1 MFLDFGSLS
10 SYSHIFTARLAW
22 NMSKSLQE
30 TAEQIAQPLTD
41 KSVRV
46 DSHQR
51 PKHVKSHYSPASQS
65 VFFIFGGAHKLYFC
79 HQ

>member
-1 MFLDFGSLS
+1 V
-10 SYSHIFTARLAW
+10 
-22 NMSKSLQE
+22 SKSFQE

-41 KSVRV
+41 KSVRS

-51 PKHVKSHYSPASQS
+51 PKHVKSYYSPASRS
-65 VFFIFGGAHKLYFC
+65 VFFIFGGAQKLYFC